1 MSTKGR
7 ILIIDDEPRWIE
19 FAKGALDKFVIE
31 VAPDLETA
39 LAKLEDNRYDLI
51 IASSRRLNVLEVIA
65 ERYPD
70 KRRVVAT
77 VRPTTRE
84 AISAYRLGA
93 LDYFAK
99 SFLPDDV
106 SDKVSEAIK
115 KPSSVSPPLN

>member
-1 MSTKGR
+1 MGIKSR

-19 FAKGALDKFVIE
+19 FAKGALEGFSIE

-51 IASSRRLNVLEVIA
+51 IASSRRLHVLEVIA
-65 ERYPD
+65 RQYPD
-70 KRRVVAT
+70 KRAVVTT

-84 AISAYRLGA
+84 AINASRLGA

-99 SFLPDDV
+99 SFLSGDV
-106 SDKVSEAIK
+106 ADKVDEVIS
-115 KPSSVSPPLN
+115 KPTNVPHLAN

>member
-1 MSTKGR
+1 MSMKGR

-19 FAKGALDKFVIE
+19 FAKGALERFSIE

-51 IASSRRLNVLEVIA
+51 IASSRRLNVLEIIA
-65 ERYPD
+65 QRYPD
-70 KRRVVAT
+70 KRTVVAT

-84 AISAYRLGA
+84 AINAYRLGA

-99 SFLPDDV
+99 SFLSGDV
-106 SDKVSEAIK
+106 ADKVDEAIR
-115 KPSSVSPPLN
+115 KPTNVPHLAN

>member
-1 MSTKGR
+1 MSVQGR

-19 FAKGALDKFVIE
+19 FAKGALDRFSIE
-31 VAPDLETA
+31 VAQDTETA
-39 LAKLEDNRYDLI
+39 LAKLEDNCYDLI
-51 IASSRRLNVLEVIA
+51 IASSRCLHVLEIVA

-70 KRRVVAT
+70 KRMVVAT

-99 SFLPDDV
+99 SFLSRDV
-106 SDKVSEAIK
+106 TDKVNEAIR
-115 KPSSVSPPLN
+115 KPTSVSHLAN

>member
-1 MSTKGR
+1 MSIKGR

-19 FAKGALDKFVIE
+19 FAKGALERFSIE

-51 IASSRRLNVLEVIA
+51 IASSRRLNVLEIITQQ
-65 ERYPD
+65 YPD
-70 KRRVVAT
+70 KRTVVAT

-84 AISAYRLGA
+84 AINAYRLGA

-99 SFLPDDV
+99 SFLSCDV
-106 SDKVSEAIK
+106 ADKVDEAIN
-115 KPSSVSPPLN
+115 KPTSMSNLPN